1 MTGLMDLPQYW
12 ADEDILINPY
22 LNNTYGLTYGLVL
35 SGAR

>member
-12 ADEDILINPY
+12 ADEFIINPY
-22 LNNTYGLTYGLVL
+22 LNNTYRLTYGLVL